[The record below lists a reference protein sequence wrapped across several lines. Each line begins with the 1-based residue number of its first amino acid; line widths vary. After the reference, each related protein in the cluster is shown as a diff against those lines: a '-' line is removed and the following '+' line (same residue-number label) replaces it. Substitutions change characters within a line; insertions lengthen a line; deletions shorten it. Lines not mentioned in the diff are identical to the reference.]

1 MPETQKDKQQPERM
15 RIISFDGGPSSLI
28 TLRVLRD
35 IEAKFP
41 GFLERTR
48 MFSGTSLG
56 AFVSL
61 YLAHALTLKKRKGDT
76 SPSCVDI
83 LDDCIEFNDRIT
95 REFEIRAVNLLRAAS
110 GLLPMYDGEGI
121 RAILEETFG
130 EAKLCELDRMV
141 VIEAFD
147 STVWRKATYHQFP
160 PDADVLTTIVDAALA
175 SSAFPVL
182 MPLYRSG
189 TNLGERGND
198 LMMDGALSNNSTAM
212 TALSDALRFF
222 AHQDGYDAEEDT
234 RSEARYLP
242 RVSIL
247 SLGCTP
253 QSSRW
258 FEKWSE
264 ISASLNMFLGSLF
277 PGGKKRPMLKQS
289 YGWIWLLLHNVRAA
303 MAFVEGGAQADVRY
317 ATEMLGP
324 FRFFRFR
331 PDLNAVDFI
340 LSLFGNPDTVIQ
352 QSAQIAQLYWRQELD
367 AYELQQRQPPA
378 MRQPWRHLLSW
389 VEDYWMNAPPPG
401 E

>member
-1 MPETQKDKQQPERM
+1 MPESKKDKQQPERM
-15 RIISFDGGPSSLI
+15 RILAFDGGPSSLI
-28 TLRVLRD
+28 TLRVLRE
-35 IEAKFP
+35 IEVMFP

-61 YLAHALTLKKRKGDT
+61 YLAHALTLKQRKGDT
-76 SPSCVDI
+76 SPSSVQI
-83 LDDCIEFNDRIT
+83 IDDCIEFNDRIT
-95 REFEIRAVNLLRAAS
+95 RQFKVRPINVLRAAS
-110 GLLPMYDGEGI
+110 GLLPLYDGEGI
-121 RAILEETFG
+121 RSILEETFG

-147 STVWRKATYHQFP
+147 STVWRKTTYHQFP
-160 PDADVLTTIVDAALA
+160 PEADVLTTIVDAALA

-189 TNLGERGND
+189 TNLGERGNN

-212 TALSDALRFF
+212 TALSDALLYL
-222 AHQDGYDAEEDT
+222 AHQDGHDAMEDT
-234 RSEARYLP
+234 QSEARYLP

-253 QSSRW
+253 QSAKW

-264 ISASLNMFLGSLF
+264 ISASLSMFLDSLL
-277 PGGKKRPMLKQS
+277 PGHPRRPMLKQS

-303 MAFVEGGAQADVRY
+303 MAFVEGGAQSDVRY
-317 ATEMLGP
+317 ATELLGP
-324 FRFFRFR
+324 LRFFRFR
-331 PDLNAVDFI
+331 PDLNALDVM
-340 LSLFGNPDTVIQ
+340 LSLVGNPDTVIR
-352 QSAQIAQLYWRQELD
+352 QSAETALLTWRQEFE
-367 AYELQQRQPPA
+367 AYELMQKQPPSL
-378 MRQPWRHLLSW
+378 RKPWHHLLGW
-389 VEDYWMNAPPPG
+389 VEEYWMNAPPPT